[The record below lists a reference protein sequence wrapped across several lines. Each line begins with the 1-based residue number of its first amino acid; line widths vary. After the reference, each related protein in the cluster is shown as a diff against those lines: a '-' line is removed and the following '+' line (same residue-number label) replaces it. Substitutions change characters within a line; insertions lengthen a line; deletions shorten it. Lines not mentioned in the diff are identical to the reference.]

1 MRKVRPFPAAPRLP
15 RHNLRP
21 RRRSSK
27 TLLLCHRIS
36 IGVNWKLPGLEN
48 CCGSDKQKLAGGVRS
63 RPPRPGPFG
72 PLYAESLPPAAFRA
86 LRALLLC
93 AKGLRP
99 LDSTGRTNLKTTTN
113 NLRLKLERRKES
125 FRAEENQRQSGKMSL
140 LIFSGLTPGFAVRFA
155 HSMPAKLAARKRWAA
170 TLFLVAFATFTA
182 TNTALSGSLS
192 GIERERPR
200 SFSPSNFCFSITIR
214 PSAANF
220 RWAGIDDD

>member
-125 FRAEENQRQSGKMSL
+125 FRAEETRRQSGENEFTHFLRPDAGFRCAPCSTACQQSWLPGSGGLRLCFSL
-140 LIFSGLTPGFAVRFA
+140 RLQLLRRQTQP
-155 HSMPAKLAARKRWAA
+155 
-170 TLFLVAFATFTA
+170 FLVLFRASKENAPVR
-182 TNTALSGSLS
+182 S
-192 GIERERPR
+192 PR
-200 SFSPSNFCFSITIR
+200 QISVFL
-214 PSAANF
+214 
-220 RWAGIDDD
+220 